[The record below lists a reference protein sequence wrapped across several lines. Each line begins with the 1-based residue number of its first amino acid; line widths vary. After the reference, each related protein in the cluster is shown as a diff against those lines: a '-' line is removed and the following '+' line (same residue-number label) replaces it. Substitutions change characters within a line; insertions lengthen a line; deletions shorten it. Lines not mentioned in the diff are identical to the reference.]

1 MMVVSMRRS
10 AAAVALAIAIVCI
23 AGLLLAYFLPRLSF
37 FLVPSEIKPAI
48 AGSLEC
54 GDGACTAINIR
65 ARQAPVSAGDQS
77 NGIEARWC
85 VTYVR
90 VEENTGSSTRDYLP
104 WAYQTAKSYR
114 FVLEKQHGGFEP
126 LSFGRSS
133 DGDPE
138 RYDQYCR

>member
-1 MMVVSMRRS
+1 MMADMRRTVAVFMLGIAAVCIS
-10 AAAVALAIAIVCI
+10 AA
-23 AGLLLAYFLPRLSF
+23 LLAYFLPSMSLS
-37 FLVPSEIKPAI
+37 LVPGEIRQAV
-48 AGSLEC
+48 ADSLDC
-54 GDGACTAINIR
+54 GDGTCTAINIR
-65 ARQAPVSAGDQS
+65 TRQTAVDAADLR

-85 VTYVR
+85 VSYLR
-90 VEENTGSSTRDYLP
+90 VEENTGSSTREFLP

-114 FVLEKQHGGFEP
+114 FVLEKTHGRYEP